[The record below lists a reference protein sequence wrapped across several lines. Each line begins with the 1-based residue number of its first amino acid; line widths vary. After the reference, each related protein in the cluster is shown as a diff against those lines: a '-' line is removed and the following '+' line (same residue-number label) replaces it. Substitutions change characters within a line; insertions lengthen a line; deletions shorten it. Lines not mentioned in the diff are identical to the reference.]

1 MNTCGAYSWHRG
13 HVTRALVPAH
23 DRDKR
28 GWQRAQRQ
36 GTTESALSKAL
47 SQIHIKLRGQGEPS
61 GMSKKRGKQKSCWFS
76 SHSGVVRLVTYA
88 TNVAQRSSFQLR
100 RKTLSHTIN
109 TIFMLASENWKNKS
123 FKNSIPSCLF
133 YKQHSRVLKNRVW
146 SQTGCTKAQL
156 YHLPA
161 LWISVTYLASL
172 CLNFPHPKWDG

>member
-13 HVTRALVPAH
+13 HMTRALVSAN
-23 DRDKR
+23 DQGKG

-61 GMSKKRGKQKSCWFS
+61 GMAEKRGKQKSCWFS
-76 SHSGVVRLVTYA
+76 SHSGVARLVTYA
-88 TNVAQRSSFQLR
+88 TNVAQRSSFQLH

-123 FKNSIPSCLF
+123 FKNSILPCLF

-146 SQTGCTKAQL
+146 SQTGWAKAQL
-156 YHLPA
+156 YHSPA
-161 LWISVTYLASL
+161 LWGLLFYVYLSFTYICL
-172 CLNFPHPKWDG
+172 CFPS